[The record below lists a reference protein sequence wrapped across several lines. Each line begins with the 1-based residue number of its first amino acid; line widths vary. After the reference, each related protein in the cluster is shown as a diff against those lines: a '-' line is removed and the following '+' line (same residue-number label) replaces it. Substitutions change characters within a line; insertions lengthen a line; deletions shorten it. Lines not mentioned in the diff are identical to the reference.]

1 MLARSYG
8 STQQPDAAI
17 AEARRAVGLNPP
29 NAMAN
34 NVLGVQSALGSARY
48 EDGIPWF
55 ERALQLNPL
64 DPQYFLIATQLAF
77 AHLGAGQFEKAAE
90 YAHDAIRQRPDFLET
105 RVVLASALGHLERA
119 EEARTAIEGF
129 RDVARD
135 FVERHVLYAREL
147 KDCILDGLRK
157 AGLSK

>member
-1 MLARSYG
+1 MNL
-8 STQQPDAAI
+8 
-17 AEARRAVGLNPP
+17 
-29 NAMAN
+29 
-34 NVLGVQSALGSARY
+34 ALGSARY
-48 EDGIPWF
+48 EEGIPWF

-64 DPQYFLIATQLAF
+64 DPQHYLLATNLAL

-90 YAHDAIRQRPDFLET
+90 YAHDAIRHRPDFLET

-129 RDVARD
+129 RDVAGD
-135 FVERHVLYAREL
+135 FVERHVVYAREL

-157 AGLSK
+157 AGLPE